1 MRYSKLVHW
10 SEGQFLQPHHFQQ
23 MQKSIFDTLDNDL
36 TLVIPFKEGICS
48 IDIDKEA
55 LNAKRVVIN
64 SFSAIMP
71 DGTRLS
77 QPGNCNLSPLTID
90 VKNEDLDKEITVYL
104 AVSNY
109 KKDESNLV
117 ESVDS
122 LRRYVLHEQNVLDEN
137 TGDNDV
143 TVIMRKFKATLVT
156 DPKIVPDCSVLPI
169 LKLTFVALDNHEPTL
184 TVCDSYIPPCVVLER
199 HSKLFSMVYEFS
211 YELKSCKLKIL
222 ADIDSEGYDVNLL
235 SGSAMLRIM
244 QLQILNKYITTISAH
259 LIPNKVSPF
268 SLYIQLASLLSELQ
282 ALFPLAESKDVVGY
296 NHYDLYAVFSEL
308 TNSIRALIS
317 SQGQASYI
325 ELVFNQSPNDYLST
339 IIDENTIINGK
350 EYYLALN
357 SESVNL
363 KGLIDD
369 IEEGDKFRLLDK
381 SSHDSR
387 IRGIK
392 LSYVRFPPR
401 YLPVVT
407 GNTVI
412 FKVMK
417 EESSRIW
424 RYVLEDKEVV
434 IDYAKGLFSD
444 LKAKMYV
451 AIINEG

>member
-1 MRYSKLVHW
+1 MA
-10 SEGQFLQPHHFQQ
+10 G
-23 MQKSIFDTLDNDL
+23 M
-36 TLVIPFKEGICS
+36 FKE
-48 IDIDKEA
+48 DY
-55 LNAKRVVIN
+55 IN
-64 SFSAIMP
+64 ITDFVHHNKKNGLAI
-71 DGTRLS
+71 
-77 QPGNCNLSPLTID
+77 
-90 VKNEDLDKEITVYL
+90 KVYP
-104 AVSNY
+104 
-109 KKDESNLV
+109 
-117 ESVDS
+117 VDM
-122 LRRYVLHEQNVLDEN
+122 YTTLDEN

-211 YELKSCKLKIL
+211 YELKSCKSKIL

>member
-184 TVCDSYIPPCVVLER
+184 TVCEFLMIP
-199 HSKLFSMVYEFS
+199 
-211 YELKSCKLKIL
+211 
-222 ADIDSEGYDVNLL
+222 
-235 SGSAMLRIM
+235 
-244 QLQILNKYITTISAH
+244 
-259 LIPNKVSPF
+259 LI
-268 SLYIQLASLLSELQ
+268 
-282 ALFPLAESKDVVGY
+282 
-296 NHYDLYAVFSEL
+296 
-308 TNSIRALIS
+308 
-317 SQGQASYI
+317 
-325 ELVFNQSPNDYLST
+325 
-339 IIDENTIINGK
+339 
-350 EYYLALN
+350 
-357 SESVNL
+357 
-363 KGLIDD
+363 
-369 IEEGDKFRLLDK
+369 
-381 SSHDSR
+381 
-387 IRGIK
+387 
-392 LSYVRFPPR
+392 
-401 YLPVVT
+401 
-407 GNTVI
+407 
-412 FKVMK
+412 
-417 EESSRIW
+417 
-424 RYVLEDKEVV
+424 
-434 IDYAKGLFSD
+434 
-444 LKAKMYV
+444 
-451 AIINEG
+451 